1 MGCVR
6 IEKGAKQV
14 LTAGCCFL
22 YEGPEESGSGRY
34 GPHYATDTEAGED
47 DDTFEDDLDL
57 DISFEEVTRSPAL

>member
-1 MGCVR
+1 M
-6 IEKGAKQV
+6 

-34 GPHYATDTEAGED
+34 GPHYATDTEAGG

-57 DISFEEVTRSPAL
+57 DISFEEVIRSPAL

>member
-1 MGCVR
+1 M
-6 IEKGAKQV
+6 

-34 GPHYATDTEAGED
+34 GPHYATDTETGED

-57 DISFEEVTRSPAL
+57 DISFEEEVIGSPAL